1 VSWTLFRWTWRLES
15 PLFVGAPPAGS
26 LNRCRLY
33 VPSRALWGALT
44 AELARRRKNGFPNYQ
59 NEGTILRENTRFTYL
74 FPAEWDGK
82 RWRAWLPQY
91 ELRSGLVWRRED
103 PQDGERDLA
112 DRQMRLRLV
121 DARPGTAID
130 PDSDSAEEGSLRETE
145 CVLPLWRNN
154 GSPVAFAGYVFLKN
168 DVAEL
173 RDITVLFLGG
183 DTRYGLGRLRS
194 VGDWTSA
201 SDVFGAQVNLN
212 QGAPSVRSNRLLAH
226 THQDAGGAEIIGSQE
241 SLAGWDRTKAVSFQS
256 LSETPLW
263 TPGSRIRDDG
273 QAKDWEISEDGTWQL
288 AGGGA

>member
-1 VSWTLFRWTWRLES
+1 VSWTLYRWTWRLEA

-44 AELARRRKNGFPNYQ
+44 AELARRRENGFPNYQ
-59 NEGTILRENTRFTYL
+59 NEGTILRENSRFTYL
-74 FPAEWDGK
+74 FPAECAGK
-82 RWRAWLPQY
+82 HWRAWLPQY

-103 PQDGERDLA
+103 RQDGERDLA
-112 DRQMRLRLV
+112 DRQMRLRLM

-194 VGDWTSA
+194 VGEWTSA
-201 SDVFGAQVNLN
+201 SDVFGAQVDLN

-226 THQDAGGAEIIGSQE
+226 THQDAGGPEIIGSQE

-263 TPGSRIRDDG
+263 TPGSRIRNDG
-273 QAKDWEISEDGTWQL
+273 QAKDWEISEDGAWQL

>member
-1 VSWTLFRWTWRLES
+1 VSWTLYRWTWRLEA
-15 PLFVGAPPAGS
+15 PLFVGALPAGS

-44 AELARRRKNGFPNYQ
+44 AELARRRENGFPNYQ
-59 NEGTILRENTRFTYL
+59 NEGTILRENTRFIYL
-74 FPAEWDGK
+74 FPAECDGK
-82 RWRAWLPQY
+82 HWRAWLPRY

-103 PQDGERDLA
+103 RQDGEHDLT

-168 DVAEL
+168 DLAEL

-183 DTRYGLGRLRS
+183 DTRYGLGRLQR
-194 VGDWTSA
+194 VGEWTSA
-201 SDVFGAQVNLN
+201 SDVFGAQVDLN

-226 THQDAGGAEIIGSQE
+226 THQDAGGPEIIGSQE